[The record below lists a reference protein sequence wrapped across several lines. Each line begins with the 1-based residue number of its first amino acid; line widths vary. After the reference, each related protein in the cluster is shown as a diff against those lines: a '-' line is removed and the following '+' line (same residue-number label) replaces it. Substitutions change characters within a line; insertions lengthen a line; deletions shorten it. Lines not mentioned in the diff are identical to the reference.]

1 MLLERH
7 LPFSAFVLF
16 KVKEVITTQFFFS
29 FCFSLFFLFLFL
41 SSFCCFL
48 LCVFKPPKMVA
59 IPKQMKTFCP
69 GSKCKKHTL
78 HKVSQYKK
86 GKDSVSA
93 QGL

>member
-1 MLLERH
+1 M
-7 LPFSAFVLF
+7 
-16 KVKEVITTQFFFS
+16 
-29 FCFSLFFLFLFL
+29 
-41 SSFCCFL
+41 

-93 QGL
+93 QGLFFFPITTFDSFRFFSLTVFDAR

>member
-1 MLLERH
+1 M
-7 LPFSAFVLF
+7 
-16 KVKEVITTQFFFS
+16 
-29 FCFSLFFLFLFL
+29 
-41 SSFCCFL
+41 